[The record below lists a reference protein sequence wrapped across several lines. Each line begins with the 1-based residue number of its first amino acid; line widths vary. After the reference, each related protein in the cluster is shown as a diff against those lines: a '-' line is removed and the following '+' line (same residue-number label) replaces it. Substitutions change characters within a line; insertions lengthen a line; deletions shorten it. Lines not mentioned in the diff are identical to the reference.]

1 MLQFSQSLAITLQC
15 RGPNHSN
22 LDDSTNTKLSKQAR
36 SLMSLIGWDVDV
48 GRYTSIG
55 LVVDNGRV
63 DVGYKE
69 NFAKNDIN
77 SRDFRSVG
85 EYTSPKHQP

>member
-1 MLQFSQSLAITLQC
+1 
-15 RGPNHSN
+15 
-22 LDDSTNTKLSKQAR
+22 
-36 SLMSLIGWDVDV
+36 MSLIGWDVDV
-48 GRYTSIG
+48 GRYTSVG

-69 NFAKNDIN
+69 NFAMISKKT